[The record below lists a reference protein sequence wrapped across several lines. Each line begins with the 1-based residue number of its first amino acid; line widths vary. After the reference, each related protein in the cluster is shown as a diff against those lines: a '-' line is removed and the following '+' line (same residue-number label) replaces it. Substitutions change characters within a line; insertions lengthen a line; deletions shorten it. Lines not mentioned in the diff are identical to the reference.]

1 MLTLQNIWQRDQDI
15 QEQIVKDLTEQKI
28 TVEQFLNKIEL
39 QKQDFRKKL
48 ADLLVI
54 GKVQSKD
61 RFIKGNWVEAF

>member
-1 MLTLQNIWQRDQDI
+1 MLTIENIWQRDQDI

-54 GKVQSKD
+54 GQAQPKD
-61 RFIKGNWVEAF
+61 KFVKANWVESF